1 MYFLVYDGKGNLRD
15 EGENWPMV
23 RAALDTIIA
32 ETSEPSSF
40 KDCPRLEI
48 TPDPEVILGKASA
61 SSRKR
66 EA

>member
-1 MYFLVYDGKGNLRD
+1 
-15 EGENWPMV
+15 MV

>member
-1 MYFLVYDGKGNLRD
+1 MYFLVYDGNGKLRD

-32 ETSEPSSF
+32 ETPDPSSF

-48 TPDPEVILGKASA
+48 TPDPEVILGK
-61 SSRKR
+61 R
-66 EA
+66 